1 MAADSDLR
9 EVPALPDLGRRPYLP
24 SGHPEG
30 AVCPHNAILAGLA
43 QTREPR
49 SRPTR
54 CFCRESTLQPQ
65 AAPHCPPGGPHPP
78 FAPGLLR
85 LGLQPG
91 SEGATCAAGL
101 GGAPVGR
108 WHPPA
113 RIPQRRAQWPLVL
126 GQGPP
131 SLHLP
136 AYITAQWGGGQGTGV
151 PAADSRTP
159 VRLTSRPS
167 PALDNLPMVVEVEG
181 GGGRGGMGDGGLL
194 PAVLSSCPSAPQ
206 RPSSLAQGSVCQFQP
221 LPTYPV
227 LGSPLPPSAC
237 PSYSHCPKDCSLPGG
252 SCVQGQKAVPTS
264 GSLFGVPMSPPSTTG
279 VVISWLSEKWG
290 KYSNLAGWGSESGKR
305 GPGVTARSR

>member
-1 MAADSDLR
+1 MAADSDLW

-181 GGGRGGMGDGGLL
+181 GGAGEEWGTEGSFQQCCPPVPVLLSALHPWPRGQ
-194 PAVLSSCPSAPQ
+194 SAS
-206 RPSSLAQGSVCQFQP
+206 SSLCQPTLCWVP
-221 LPTYPV
+221 LFPPQPV
-227 LGSPLPPSAC
+227 LPILTA
-237 PSYSHCPKDCSLPGG
+237 
-252 SCVQGQKAVPTS
+252 Q
-264 GSLFGVPMSPPSTTG
+264 
-279 VVISWLSEKWG
+279 
-290 KYSNLAGWGSESGKR
+290 R
-305 GPGVTARSR
+305 TARFRVGAVCKARRLSPHLGPYLGSR